1 MNAFEWM
8 EQTSFAIWVGES
20 LWSYPILIGTH
31 AVGLAIVVGTLTMI
45 DLRLLNNFQGIRF
58 EALTSL
64 LKLAWAGFLINA
76 LSGAALFTSQ
86 ASTFA
91 TNRPFLIK
99 ITLIF
104 FAAIFTA
111 VIQNKMRDSAAD
123 WNDGGVPGA
132 VRALAAASIFCW
144 LGAIV
149 AGRLTAYIA

>member
-20 LWSYPILIGTH
+20 LWSYPILIGMH

-58 EALTSL
+58 EALTSFL
-64 LKLAWAGFLINA
+64 RVAWAGFLINA
-76 LSGAALFTSQ
+76 LSGVALFTSQ
-86 ASTFA
+86 ATTFV

-99 ITLIF
+99 ISLIF
-104 FAAIFTA
+104 LAAICTA
-111 VIQNKMRDSAAD
+111 MIQQKMRDSAES
-123 WNDGGVPGA
+123 WNDSGVPGA
-132 VRALAAASIFCW
+132 VKTLAAVSILFW
-144 LGAIV
+144 VGAII

>member
-1 MNAFEWM
+1 M

-86 ASTFA
+86 ATTFV

-111 VIQNKMRDSAAD
+111 IIQNKMRDSAAD
-123 WNDGGVPGA
+123 WNDEGVPGA
-132 VRALAAASIFCW
+132 VRALAALSIFCW
-144 LGAIV
+144 LGAII